1 VRRGFKEDAKRLALE
16 VRAEI
21 GLGPLDRLDPRDLAD
36 EYGIPVY
43 TVTELVA
50 ARPPART
57 WISGD
62 GRSVFSAALVPCG
75 TGVLVV
81 DNDLH
86 SPARRASSLAH
97 EMAHVLCEHRFT
109 EALITADGCRAAS
122 REDEAQADWLGGEL
136 LITYT
141 AAVAAARAGWD
152 DRRVA
157 DAYGVS
163 TSRAAMRMNASGARL
178 LVQRQRAARARACA
192 PRR

>member
-1 VRRGFKEDAKRLALE
+1 MRRGFKEEAKRLALE

-21 GLGPLDRLDPRDLAD
+21 GVDPLDRLNPRDLAA

-43 TVTELVA
+43 TVTELA
-50 ARPPART
+50 ATRAPVGE
-57 WISGD
+57 WIAGT
-62 GRSVFSAALVPCG
+62 GLSVFSAALVPVD
-75 TGVLVV
+75 TGMLII

-86 SPARRASSLAH
+86 SSARRASSIAH

-109 EALITADGCRAAS
+109 EALITAEGCRAAS

-141 AAVAAARAGWD
+141 AAVAAARNGWED
-152 DRRVA
+152 QQVA

-163 TSRAAMRMNASGARL
+163 AARAAMRMNASGARL
-178 LVQRQRAARARACA
+178 LVQRQRAARARAG
-192 PRR
+192 RR